1 VLQETQAETIT
12 KMQSIAS
19 NNNKKIS
26 VIENQKINFTIKAYQ
41 EYYKSKNADNLL
53 KYLLKVGN
61 KYLGKEI

>member
-1 VLQETQAETIT
+1 
-12 KMQSIAS
+12 MQSIAS
-19 NNNKKIS
+19 NTNKKIS

-41 EYYKSKNADNLL
+41 DYSKSKNADNLL

>member
-1 VLQETQAETIT
+1 MLQETQAETIT

-53 KYLLKVGN
+53 KYLLI
-61 KYLGKEI
+61 LL